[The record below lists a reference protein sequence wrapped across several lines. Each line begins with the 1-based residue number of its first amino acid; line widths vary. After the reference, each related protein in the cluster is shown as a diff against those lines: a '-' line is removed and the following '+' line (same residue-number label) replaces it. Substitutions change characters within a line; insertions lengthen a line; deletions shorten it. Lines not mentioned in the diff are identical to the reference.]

1 MNRQLILKVALILFL
16 SAGPSAACDPEE
28 MINELR
34 AQCRGAITSAV
45 ALIEPM
51 KPTLT
56 ALDRNMVEAKV
67 KEATLLCNSDKY
79 SEGYIRSRQSLRASS
94 VMWSHVGAL
103 PLNFEYR
110 SCAAFAWRAMVFQA
124 RLGADGDLAT
134 QRERT
139 APIT

>member
-1 MNRQLILKVALILFL
+1 MVNMSRQLILKAALILFL

-56 ALDRNMVEAKV
+56 ALDRNTVEAKV

-79 SEGYIRSRQSLRASS
+79 SEGYTVTAKLARFIGHVESRR
-94 VMWSHVGAL
+94 G
-103 PLNFEYR
+103 
-110 SCAAFAWRAMVFQA
+110 
-124 RLGADGDLAT
+124 
-134 QRERT
+134 
-139 APIT
+139 ITPEL